1 MVLFQSLD
9 YLHSGFNVIPI
20 VPGQKNPA
28 LLSWDKYQQEKP
40 TEETLRTWFPDN
52 NRNVAIITG
61 KISGNL
67 TVLDIEKE
75 SAVQELLSLLR
86 DKGYKSLYENLEKSL
101 CVRTPRGGRHY
112 YFKSVTTYPSLKLAY
127 DTPTM
132 EDGKPKPKILIET
145 RGERGY
151 ALAPPSQIS
160 GHGPYT
166 VIHGNPKDICFF
178 TLEEMDL
185 LFDCCKSF
193 NRDESK
199 SPSSKVKLSK
209 RFQRI
214 DDDLMEGEINGDDYD
229 DDFNSEDYPYLQRV
243 LDNLDGLKNGNNGW
257 NACCPSPWHGKDGVD
272 RTPSLRITVGH
283 NGRVIFY
290 CRAGCT
296 EEDVAYGLGLK
307 IRDLYPR
314 PGERKAPNLIELDNP
329 PMDEDEELFASF
341 IYQKLFDRLT
351 LSPSGIKHLKARGL
365 SDKEIEYLDYRSY
378 EPKKDQEVIES
389 LYKEFGEDLYNV
401 PGFIKNQEEKPSLNV
416 FQEGILIPIRFP
428 EGNIHGIKV
437 RWLNSWSSMRYMLL
451 TTKGGSYFRDLFHFP
466 KGFHDQLELIRI
478 TEGELKADLAT
489 LFSETYTIGCP
500 GIHSLSAPL
509 EFLTKH
515 CPSAKIILSPDFGEI
530 YNHGIAEKVLQTIYD
545 YQEAGFNV
553 ELEAWQTNENGM
565 PKGIDDALKAGAK
578 ISHIPGD
585 EAIKF
590 LEEILSNVGT
600 DESNNNEFGE

>member
-86 DKGYKSLYENLEKSL
+86 DKGYNGLHEKLEKSF

-127 DTPTM
+127 DTPIM
-132 EDGKPKPKILIET
+132 VNGKLMAVILIET
-145 RGERGY
+145 RGKGGY
-151 ALAPPSQIS
+151 ALVPLSQIL

-166 VIHGNPKDICFF
+166 VIHGNPKDVCFL

-185 LFDCCKSF
+185 LLACCQSL

-199 SPSSKVKLSK
+199 SQSSKVKLSK

-214 DDDLMEGEINGDDYD
+214 DGDSMEGEINGDDSGN
-229 DDFNSEDYPYLQRV
+229 DFNPEDYPNLQRV
-243 LDNLDGLKNGNNGW
+243 FGNLDLVTVGNNGW
-257 NACCPSPWHGKDGVD
+257 NACCPSPGHGKDGSD

-341 IYQKLFDRLT
+341 IYQKLFDSLT
-351 LSPSGIKHLKARGL
+351 LSPSAINHLKARGL
-365 SDKEIEYLDYRSY
+365 SDKEIEHL
-378 EPKKDQEVIES
+378 
-389 LYKEFGEDLYNV
+389 G
-401 PGFIKNQEEKPSLNV
+401 
-416 FQEGILIPIRFP
+416 
-428 EGNIHGIKV
+428 
-437 RWLNSWSSMRYMLL
+437 
-451 TTKGGSYFRDLFHFP
+451 
-466 KGFHDQLELIRI
+466 
-478 TEGELKADLAT
+478 
-489 LFSETYTIGCP
+489 
-500 GIHSLSAPL
+500 
-509 EFLTKH
+509 
-515 CPSAKIILSPDFGEI
+515 
-530 YNHGIAEKVLQTIYD
+530 
-545 YQEAGFNV
+545 
-553 ELEAWQTNENGM
+553 
-565 PKGIDDALKAGAK
+565 
-578 ISHIPGD
+578 
-585 EAIKF
+585 
-590 LEEILSNVGT
+590 
-600 DESNNNEFGE
+600 

>member
-86 DKGYKSLYENLEKSL
+86 DKGYNGLHEKLEKSF

-132 EDGKPKPKILIET
+132 ENGKPKPKILIET
-145 RGERGY
+145 REEASY
-151 ALAPPSQIS
+151 ACAPPSQIL
-160 GHGPYT
+160 GHGPYSF
-166 VIHGNPKDICFF
+166 IHGNPKDICFF
-178 TLEEMDL
+178 TLEEKDL
-185 LFDCCKSF
+185 LFDCCKSL

-351 LSPSGIKHLKARGL
+351 LSPSAIKHLKARGL
-365 SDKEIEYLDYRSY
+365 GDKEIEHL
-378 EPKKDQEVIES
+378 
-389 LYKEFGEDLYNV
+389 G
-401 PGFIKNQEEKPSLNV
+401 
-416 FQEGILIPIRFP
+416 
-428 EGNIHGIKV
+428 
-437 RWLNSWSSMRYMLL
+437 
-451 TTKGGSYFRDLFHFP
+451 
-466 KGFHDQLELIRI
+466 
-478 TEGELKADLAT
+478 
-489 LFSETYTIGCP
+489 
-500 GIHSLSAPL
+500 
-509 EFLTKH
+509 
-515 CPSAKIILSPDFGEI
+515 
-530 YNHGIAEKVLQTIYD
+530 
-545 YQEAGFNV
+545 
-553 ELEAWQTNENGM
+553 
-565 PKGIDDALKAGAK
+565 
-578 ISHIPGD
+578 
-585 EAIKF
+585 
-590 LEEILSNVGT
+590 
-600 DESNNNEFGE
+600 